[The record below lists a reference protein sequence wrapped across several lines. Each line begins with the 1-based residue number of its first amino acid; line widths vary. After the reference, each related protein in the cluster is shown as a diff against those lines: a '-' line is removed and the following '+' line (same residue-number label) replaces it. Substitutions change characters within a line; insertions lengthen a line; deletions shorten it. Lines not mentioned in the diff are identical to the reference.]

1 MKAAVLIPV
10 TININLTPG
19 DIHFLKRFPRTS
31 IGVNTFLIRKD
42 KFLSMKKGD
51 TEFIKTI
58 EEKLKVV
65 KVLIIG
71 NDPDIDIK

>member
-10 TININLTPG
+10 TIMVNLTPG

-31 IGVNTFLIRKD
+31 IGANTFLIRKN
-42 KFLSMKKGD
+42 KFESMKKGD
-51 TEFIKTI
+51 TEFIKII